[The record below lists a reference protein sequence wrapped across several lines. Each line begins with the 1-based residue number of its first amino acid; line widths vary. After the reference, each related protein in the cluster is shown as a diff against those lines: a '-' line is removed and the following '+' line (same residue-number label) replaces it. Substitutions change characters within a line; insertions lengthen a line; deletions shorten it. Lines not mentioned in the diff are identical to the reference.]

1 MLVAITKSFAIISL
15 IIQFFNLPTLQN
27 IPLYYMIELLKIRFF
42 FIVIVQHYSY
52 IYYYKNNYMEIKM
65 DSQSG
70 EQGINEVIPSITLA
84 LDSLK
89 RAEQEYRNG
98 QQTRESRI
106 DTIYQNA
113 NNLTSIYFS
122 PTCEAIL
129 NKINKYYQFTDE
141 EFEQLLLSLEAA
153 STNAQNMITFQSV
166 WKNYENQ
173 LQDCI
178 SQPTAPE
185 QQGESP
191 TP

>member
-1 MLVAITKSFAIISL
+1 
-15 IIQFFNLPTLQN
+15 
-27 IPLYYMIELLKIRFF
+27 
-42 FIVIVQHYSY
+42 
-52 IYYYKNNYMEIKM
+52 M

-70 EQGINEVIPSITLA
+70 KQDINEMINVMFHDESEYFNATYDIIKNEVIPSITLA

-106 DTIYQNA
+106 DTIIQNA
-113 NNLTSIYFS
+113 DSVTSVYFS
-122 PTCEAIL
+122 PNCQAIQK
-129 NKINKYYQFTDE
+129 KINKYYQFANE

-185 QQGESP
+185 QQGESQ

>member
-1 MLVAITKSFAIISL
+1 
-15 IIQFFNLPTLQN
+15 
-27 IPLYYMIELLKIRFF
+27 
-42 FIVIVQHYSY
+42 
-52 IYYYKNNYMEIKM
+52 M

-70 EQGINEVIPSITLA
+70 EQGINELINVMFHDETQYFNATFDIIKNEVIPSITLA

>member
-1 MLVAITKSFAIISL
+1 
-15 IIQFFNLPTLQN
+15 
-27 IPLYYMIELLKIRFF
+27 
-42 FIVIVQHYSY
+42 
-52 IYYYKNNYMEIKM
+52 M

-70 EQGINEVIPSITLA
+70 EQGINELINVMFHDETQYFNATFDIIKNEVIPSITLA

-185 QQGESP
+185 QQGESQ